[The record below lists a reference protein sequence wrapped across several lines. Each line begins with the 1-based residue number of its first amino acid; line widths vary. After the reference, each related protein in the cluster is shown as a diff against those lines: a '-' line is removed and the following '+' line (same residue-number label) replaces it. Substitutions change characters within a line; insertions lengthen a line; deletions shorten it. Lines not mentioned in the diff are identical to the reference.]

1 MCDNYVADVEVDGER
16 VELALWD
23 SAGQECYD
31 RLSALR
37 YPGSHVILM
46 CFAVDSPDSLDNV
59 GEMVRFS
66 HIYSCFPFLHPCR
79 IVDSTGNALLCWGSY
94 SPSWLQER
102 SAT

>member
-46 CFAVDSPDSLDNV
+46 CFAVDSPDSLENV
-59 GEMVRFS
+59 QEKVRFA
-66 HIYSCFPFLHPCR
+66 HIFLLPLSSSLLYS
-79 IVDSTGNALLCWGSY
+79 G
-94 SPSWLQER
+94 LQR
-102 SAT
+102 